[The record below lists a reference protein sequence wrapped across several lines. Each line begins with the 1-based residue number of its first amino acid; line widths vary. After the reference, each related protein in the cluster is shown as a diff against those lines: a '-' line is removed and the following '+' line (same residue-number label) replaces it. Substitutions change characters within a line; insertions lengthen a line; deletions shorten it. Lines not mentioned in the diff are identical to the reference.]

1 MGAISLRPDVAESL
15 LLEHGRD
22 ALFAQ
27 HNLAEIGIIA
37 LAHELSGNPVLAHDP
52 VVHEE
57 LRLFNDQI
65 VPRMGSTIFR
75 VSGLVQFARHPHAS
89 SQQPPSPRDMFK
101 STDVAVTAAFAGI
114 HIRDIQSP
122 VHEVPASYL
131 GISFDATGFNPR
143 MPSFGIPVIGS
154 RADISSTTLTSP
166 RISHV

>member
-22 ALFAQ
+22 ALFTPD
-27 HNLAEIGIIA
+27 NLVEIGVTA
-37 LAHELSGNPVLAHDP
+37 LAHELSSNPALAHQLDIQ
-52 VVHEE
+52 EE
-57 LRLFNDQI
+57 LSHFNDQI

-75 VSGLVQFARHPHAS
+75 ISGLVQFARHPHAS
-89 SQQPPSPRDMFK
+89 SQQRPSLRDMSK
-101 STDVAVTAAFAGI
+101 PTDVAVTAAFAGI
-114 HIRDIQSP
+114 HIRDIQSS

-131 GISFDATGFNPR
+131 GLSFDATGFNPR